1 MEEEGEIMDTT
12 TSGSHSAPV
21 ATESSA
27 GEHDSS
33 GAASA
38 PTDASNK
45 VHELSRNFIKSVE
58 GYALIITNLHE
69 EIQEEDI
76 VDKFSEFGD
85 VRNISFNLD
94 RKTGF
99 AKGYALVEYD
109 NLQDAKTAAE
119 EMNGG
124 ILMDRQIRVDFA
136 FVQSTSESRYSNRD
150 YRDTSDRDRDDDNRR
165 SRRYSR

>member
-1 MEEEGEIMDTT
+1 MEEEGEVMDT
-12 TSGSHSAPV
+12 SASHGSDDPKPEAVTKRSEDNHNEITNIPNN
-21 ATESSA
+21 ENSS
-27 GEHDSS
+27 
-33 GAASA
+33 
-38 PTDASNK
+38 K
-45 VHELSRNFIKSVE
+45 VHELTRNFIKSIE
-58 GYALIITNLHE
+58 GYVLIITNLHE

-85 VRNISFNLD
+85 VRNVSFNLD

-124 ILMDRQIRVDFA
+124 ILMDRTIHVDFA
-136 FVQSTSESRYSNRD
+136 FVQPSNESRYNSNRD
-150 YRDTSDRDRDDDNRR
+150 YRDRDRDDDDRR
-165 SRRYSR
+165 KYSR